1 MAGSNVHWNM
11 KVFSIKKKQ
20 NKTILLKKNFFFI
33 YCQFNVRIKLMAYR
47 RDQETASLFFYFNTL
62 INILFCLFS
71 TKLSSGWFYQFLSV
85 LPVFFLPGSSG
96 PSPALLRTS
105 TTVTIKFHFLIFWL
119 VKSHFLLSLFMKN
132 YLCN

>member
-20 NKTILLKKNFFFI
+20 NNIVKKKT